1 MAKETK
7 SRVVFQRSALGTR
20 IALLVMLCVCI
31 AAMAVAGLAIYTAK
45 RDTAALRQQALDLEK
60 RNEQLEAAWT
70 PSSASLRRSWGC
82 TCRTPSFSTQS
93 NTLKHGGK
101 KGNMEFT
108 VGDILEGKVKSITNF
123 GAFVTLP
130 ENRTG
135 MVHISEV
142 ANTYVSDIRQHL
154 TEGQDVKV
162 MVIGNENGKIN
173 LSIKR
178 LEPKPARENN
188 RPRNNAAPAAPAA
201 PKTADQL
208 FEERLKQFMTESD
221 SKISSIRQYS
231 DHRTKSRRR

>member
-1 MAKETK
+1 
-7 SRVVFQRSALGTR
+7 
-20 IALLVMLCVCI
+20 
-31 AAMAVAGLAIYTAK
+31 
-45 RDTAALRQQALDLEK
+45 
-60 RNEQLEAAWT
+60 
-70 PSSASLRRSWGC
+70 
-82 TCRTPSFSTQS
+82 
-93 NTLKHGGK
+93 
-101 KGNMEFT
+101 MELT
-108 VGDILEGKVKSITNF
+108 VGTVLEGKVKTITNF
-123 GAFVTLP
+123 GAFVTLGD
-130 ENRTG
+130 NKTG

-162 MVIGNENGKIN
+162 MVIGLDGGKIN

-178 LEPKPARENN
+178 LEAKPQRENAPRQGGNFRNNPRRDNQNAPAQNRPAR
-188 RPRNNAAPAAPAA
+188 NAPTPPPA

>member
-1 MAKETK
+1 
-7 SRVVFQRSALGTR
+7 
-20 IALLVMLCVCI
+20 
-31 AAMAVAGLAIYTAK
+31 
-45 RDTAALRQQALDLEK
+45 
-60 RNEQLEAAWT
+60 
-70 PSSASLRRSWGC
+70 
-82 TCRTPSFSTQS
+82 
-93 NTLKHGGK
+93 
-101 KGNMEFT
+101 MELT
-108 VGDILEGKVKSITNF
+108 VGAVLEGKVKTITNF
-123 GAFVTLP
+123 GAFVALP

-162 MVIGNENGKIN
+162 IVLSVDGGKIN

-178 LEPKPARENN
+178 LQEAPKNPGSTREKPSRPSRPA
-188 RPRNNAAPAAPAA
+188 PTPPPA

-231 DHRTKSRRR
+231 DHRTKNRRR